1 MNAVL
6 TKPLASNSNQ
16 PPNISS
22 AVSIKDQ
29 ASHNAGSSA
38 SEQPTVL
45 ADIYQSNINIAI
57 WQRNFDQELT
67 GEISEFIAL
76 NPNFSKS
83 INLSPENAY
92 EKLEF
97 ATDGAASKA
106 LLGNMVELV
115 DMFCCLFELEEV
127 GLRLAVLNQ
136 AMCPRFHFDQ
146 VPCRLVTTY
155 HGTATQWLPNYAVDR
170 SKLGRGS
177 NGQPDSASGLYSHES
192 DIQELSSGDV
202 ALLKGE
208 RWGGN
213 ENAGLVH
220 RSPVTAPDE
229 TRLLLTLDFG

>member
-6 TKPLASNSNQ
+6 TKPLAAHNNQ
-16 PPNISS
+16 PLNISS
-22 AVSIKDQ
+22 AVDIKDQ
-29 ASHNAGSSA
+29 VDHDPCFST

-45 ADIYQSNINIAI
+45 ADIYQSDINIAI
-57 WQRNFDQELT
+57 WQRTFDADLT
-67 GEISEFIAL
+67 SAICEFMAS

-83 INLSPENAY
+83 ISLSPDNAF

-97 ATDGAASKA
+97 ATGGTASKA
-106 LLGNMVELV
+106 LLENMAELV
-115 DMFCCLFELEEV
+115 DMFCCLFELEDV
-127 GLRLAVLNQ
+127 GLRLAVLNK

-155 HGTATQWLPNYAVDR
+155 HGVATQWLQNDSVDR

-177 NGQPDSASGLYSHES
+177 NGQPDSASGLYAHES
-192 DIQELSSGDV
+192 DIQQMVSGDV

-208 RWGGN
+208 SWSGN

-220 RSPVTAPDE
+220 RSPVTSSAE